1 MARDGCNCYF
11 SFWAFF
17 ALLPPQ
23 QPENEN
29 LKTMKKKIPEISSFY
44 TSAPKIMTI
53 CYTFPEIWH
62 VTYAVITFHFGL
74 FLYFYP
80 PNSTI
85 SKKWKNT
92 RSYHHF
98 THVYPKFWLDDVQF
112 LRCVADGRTD
122 RRTDGQTD
130 RRKKW
135 HIEVGAPPK
144 KQIFGFKLVL
154 LFWDKT
160 LQNLK

>member
-17 ALLPPQ
+17 CTFTPVTARKWKFQ
-23 QPENEN
+23 NNE
-29 LKTMKKKIPEISSFY
+29 KKIPEISSFY
-44 TSAPKIMTI
+44 TSAPKIMII

-112 LRCVADGRTD
+112 LRCVTDGRTD